1 MPLDVMVGCVGGP
14 LPLICIDIVIVQ
26 SYLARPEVPAASNRS
41 PPVIRVVDVTLD
53 GVPPVAVPNV

>member
-1 MPLDVMVGCVGGP
+1 MVGCVGGP